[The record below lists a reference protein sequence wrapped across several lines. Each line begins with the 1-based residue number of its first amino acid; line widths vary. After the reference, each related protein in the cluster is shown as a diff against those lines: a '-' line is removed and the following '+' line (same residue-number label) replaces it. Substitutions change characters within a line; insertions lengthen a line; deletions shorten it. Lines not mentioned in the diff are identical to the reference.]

1 MDIAITKM
9 SSRGQIVIPSD
20 MRKNLKEGEKLAI
33 IRNDDQLIL
42 KRVSDF
48 SSTLEEDLEF
58 AKRTEEAYKKYE
70 NGEFV
75 EMDADDFFKE
85 MKEW

>member
-20 MRKNLKEGEKLAI
+20 MRENLKEGEKLAI

-48 SSTLEEDLEF
+48 SSTLEEDLAF
-58 AKRTEEAYKKYE
+58 ARRTEQAYEKYE
-70 NGEFV
+70 RGEFV
-75 EMDADDFFKE
+75 EMEADDFFEEIQK
-85 MKEW
+85 W